1 MPDVPEGILSG
12 SNQPM
17 KMSLMG
23 ALASLTL
30 MVATPAAAC
39 AEHAKQSEPTKQTE
53 HAKQA
58 AHGGAARTA
67 PAEKPASAPTVKNG
81 VHTVELAVTSKGF
94 EPANVKVKAGQP
106 VRMVVTRKTDKTCAT
121 EIVVADLGINQPL
134 PLDTPVTVE
143 FTPSE
148 SGTLRYACAMDHISG
163 LVTIQ

>member
-1 MPDVPEGILSG
+1 
-12 SNQPM
+12 M
-17 KMSLMG
+17 KKSLMG
-23 ALASLTL
+23 ILAALPLI
-30 MVATPAAAC
+30 AAAPAVAC
-39 AEHAKQSEPTKQTE
+39 EEHAKQSEQTKKSE
-53 HAKQA
+53 HARHGEHS
-58 AHGGAARTA
+58 AHGGTAKTAAPTQKPAAA
-67 PAEKPASAPTVKNG
+67 PATKNG
-81 VHTVELAVTSKGF
+81 LQTVDLTVTSKGF

-106 VRMVVTRKTDKTCAT
+106 VRLVVTRKTDKTCAT